1 MEEKDCL
8 LKGYRREDK
17 LIDMKKANIV
27 GSVYAVIVFII
38 TIVLH
43 GVLWGSSETIFSV
56 QALILS
62 IVLIFLHEVCHCI
75 GYLRGDNVSFKDVKI
90 GFNIKQLMPYAH
102 CKKVLDV
109 KKYRFAV
116 MLPTFVTGVLP
127 LLIGLSLGKMYL
139 TVAGSF
145 LIASGIGDLMIWWA
159 IRNCSDGNLIYDHP
173 TEAGCI
179 VYVKEK

>member
-1 MEEKDCL
+1 MDKEL
-8 LKGYRREDK
+8 NLKGYRRENK

-27 GSVYAVIVFII
+27 GSAYMVIVFII

-43 GVLWGSSETIFSV
+43 RILWGSSETIFSL
-56 QALILS
+56 QALILG
-62 IVLIFLHEVCHCI
+62 IVLIFVHEVCHCI
-75 GYLRGDNVSFKDVKI
+75 GYLRGDNVSFKDVKM
-90 GFNIKQLMPYAH
+90 GFNIKQVMPYAH

-109 KKYRFAV
+109 NKYRFAV

-127 LLIGLSLGKMYL
+127 LLIGLCLGEMYL

-145 LIASGIGDLMIWWA
+145 LIASGIGDLMIWWT
-159 IRNCSDGNLIYDHP
+159 IRSCLDEDLIYDHP